1 MEKKKIP
8 NEDNTSS
15 KCKLTSSLYIEFI
28 QVAQVSE
35 FTNKKMQLVKT
46 DMRK

>member
-1 MEKKKIP
+1 MEKKIP
-8 NEDNTSS
+8 NEDNNSS
-15 KCKLTSSLYIEFI
+15 KYKLTSSLYIEFI

-46 DMRK
+46 YMGK